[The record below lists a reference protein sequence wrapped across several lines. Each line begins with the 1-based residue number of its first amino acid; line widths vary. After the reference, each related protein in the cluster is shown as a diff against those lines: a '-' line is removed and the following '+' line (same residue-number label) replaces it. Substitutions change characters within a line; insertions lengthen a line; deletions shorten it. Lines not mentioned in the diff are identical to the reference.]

1 MYHHSFEFCTGV
13 PLVIKG
19 ICLFSEWPSPSVR
32 NSFSL
37 TRRVICMYFLQ
48 ALAVQV
54 PRGSYNRGMRWSSI
68 VHITLKNNREQAKI
82 GVRRERSCEHLPG
95 QCCNK
100 RPSVQAPSPRRR
112 PCRTKPQ
119 KIFPRK
125 LWSKYNGSGRCIVS
139 GMTTD
144 TARGL
149 TTYTVTL
156 RRRPLSLPRH
166 WSSLSVDLS
175 WRSRR
180 STGKTFLARPST
192 W

>member
-1 MYHHSFEFCTGV
+1 M

-37 TRRVICMYFLQ
+37 TRRTICMYLLQ

-68 VHITLKNNREQAKI
+68 VHITLKNNREQVKI

-95 QCCNK
+95 RCCNK

-112 PCRTKPQ
+112 SCRTKPQ
-119 KIFPRK
+119 KFFPGNYEANTMGQEDVSWVAWPLTQPGAWLHT
-125 LWSKYNGSGRCIVS
+125 LWPWGEGHHHCW
-139 GMTTD
+139 D
-144 TARGL
+144 TEVR
-149 TTYTVTL
+149 
-156 RRRPLSLPRH
+156 SL
-166 WSSLSVDLS
+166 
-175 WRSRR
+175 
-180 STGKTFLARPST
+180 
-192 W
+192 